1 MATHE
6 TEPESEKRDTETAPF
21 DEETLGRS
29 TSVFDT
35 TTDTGESNLIAP
47 TAPPLETEQKPEGR
61 RIPTFRLSSSE
72 RRQRVKLEARRVRR
86 IIRHVEPWSVLKISI
101 FFYASMWL
109 ILNLAGVLLWSF
121 AESSGTLASVEDLI
135 KELFTLDPEQEF
147 WQGGIIFRAYSLAT
161 AIICITGVA
170 ASVLMCVVHNLLSDL
185 VGGIRLTV
193 IEEESARFVPPKRRS
208 R

>member
-1 MATHE
+1 MASNE
-6 TEPESEKRDTETAPF
+6 TAPESETQDKETSSF

-35 TTDTGESNLIAP
+35 AGETSQSPLSAP
-47 TAPPLETEQKPEGR
+47 AAPPLEQDDESKRR
-61 RIPTFRLSSSE
+61 RIPTFRLSAAE

-101 FFYASMWL
+101 FFFASMWL

-147 WQGGIIFRAYSLAT
+147 WQGGVIFRAYSLMT
-161 AIICITGVA
+161 AILCITGVA